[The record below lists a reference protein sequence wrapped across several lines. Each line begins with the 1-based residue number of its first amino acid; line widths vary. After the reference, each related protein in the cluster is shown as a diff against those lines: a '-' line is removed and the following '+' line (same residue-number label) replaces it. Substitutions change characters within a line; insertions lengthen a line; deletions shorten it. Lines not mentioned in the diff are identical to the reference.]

1 MKWEP
6 QQYLKFEK
14 ERTQPAID
22 LVNRVEREN
31 TGRIVDIGCGP
42 GNSTAVLQ
50 RRWPEAEIVGV
61 DASAEMLQK
70 AAAQNPSV
78 AWRQADASEGLK
90 GLGQFDLVFSNAA
103 IQWMPQH
110 KRLFKNGFGLLRAG
124 GTLAFQVPYSKK
136 IPLNTVAVGLSQA
149 PPWARHFPAQPPW
162 PQYHDFRYFYSLLRP
177 YTPRLQ
183 LWKTEYIHI
192 LDSHEALFEWYNGT
206 GLQPFLDKIPTQKE
220 RNGFCEA
227 YKAGLA
233 KAYGPEEDGRV
244 LLPFTRVFCLA
255 ER

>member
-14 ERTQPAID
+14 ERTQPAVD
-22 LVNRVEREN
+22 LANRVEQEN
-31 TGRIVDIGCGP
+31 PGRIVDIGCGP

-50 RRWPEAEIVGV
+50 RRWPQAEIVGV
-61 DASAEMLQK
+61 DASAEMLQR
-70 AAAQNPSV
+70 AAAQHPGV
-78 AWRQADASEGLK
+78 VWRQADASEGLQ

-110 KRLFKNGFGLLRAG
+110 ERLFKNLFGLLYEG
-124 GTLAFQVPYSKK
+124 GTLAFHVPYSKE
-136 IPLNTVAVGLSQA
+136 IPLNTVAVGLTQA
-149 PPWARHFPAQPPW
+149 PQWAPYFPTQPQW
-162 PQYHDFRYFYSLLRP
+162 PQYHDVRHYYSLLRP

-192 LDSHEALFEWYNGT
+192 LDSHEALYEWYNGT
-206 GLQPFLDKIPTQKE
+206 GLQPFLDKIPAE
-220 RNGFCEA
+220 EARLAFCEA

-233 KAYGPEEDGRV
+233 EAYKPEEDGRV
-244 LLPFTRVFCLA
+244 LLPFTRIFCLV